1 MHACLLALNGG
12 RRHKIEQDLPLMA
25 PPAGCNDGLVPL
37 VRGEGGLQPEAVAEE
52 RRLFFVSLT
61 RAKQRLRLSHTRESS
76 HYGRQNRKENERSR
90 FLKEVFEA
98 GHAILR
104 DDGAAPQ
111 ARPHVAREWGAA
123 NSRRQ
128 QRYGALR
135 HAGRGPA
142 GGGSSSSGSSRRSS
156 SSSSSSGGAGSS
168 SSSGLG
174 SSGNRLI
181 QPHANAAG
189 QPGGP
194 PSASAAQENA
204 RKRGGRR

>member
-1 MHACLLALNGG
+1 
-12 RRHKIEQDLPLMA
+12 MA
-25 PPAGCNDGLVPL
+25 SPAGCNDGLVPL

-52 RRLFFVSLT
+52 RRLLFVSLT

-76 HYGRQNRKENERSR
+76 HYGRQNRKKNERSR

-111 ARPHVAREWGAA
+111 ARPHVARDWGTAV
-123 NSRRQ
+123 NSRWQ
-128 QRYGALR
+128 HRYGALR
-135 HAGRGPA
+135 HAGRG
-142 GGGSSSSGSSRRSS
+142 SSSGSGSRRSS
-156 SSSSSSGGAGSS
+156 SSSSSGGSGASS

-174 SSGNRLI
+174 SPGNRLI
-181 QPHANAAG
+181 PPEINPADQP
-189 QPGGP
+189 P
-194 PSASAAQENA
+194 ASAAQENA